1 MNEFN
6 FVDTTLRDGQASLWA
21 ENMRTGMMLLVAERL
36 DDAGFQ
42 AIEVLA
48 SSHLKKCV
56 RELREDPFERI
67 RLLARK
73 IKKTTLRALGSAR
86 ISAFEL
92 TPDSIIELWYDR
104 MLAAGIR
111 QLRVIDPANDSAN
124 WSKSVA
130 RARRVGLGTV
140 VNLTYSVSP
149 KHTDAYYG
157 RKAAEA
163 AALKPDFLCL
173 KDPGGLLTPDRT
185 AGLVRAIDGTP
196 TAYRFSSTFTATS
209 LGPLCALEAIK
220 SGWKRSIPR
229 CRRWPTLRRTLRFN
243 VAQNARTLGYTP
255 LIDEEPLLSVAQ
267 DLDFIAK
274 REGFPIGVPVEYDY
288 NQYVHQVPGG
298 MISNLRHQLKN
309 LGMLHRLDE
318 VLEEAVRV
326 RAELGYPIMVTP
338 FSQFV
343 GSQAAI
349 NVIRGERYAQVTDQ
363 VIQYALGHWGKE
375 AADEVDPNI
384 KDKLLGLPR
393 AKQFARWRPPQPA
406 IEEVRAKLGGPGVSD
421 DELLMRY
428 VVGKDDVEAMR
439 AAAGPREYI
448 SARKPLLALLQ
459 DLTRAYG
466 VPADLHQKTAF
477 PSRLKRAGP
486 ASEIRFRRLKSFSNS
501 KTLSL
506 RRPEPVAV
514 HSSMVVRNSFRR

>member
-1 MNEFN
+1 MNDIK

-42 AIEVLA
+42 AIEVMA

-56 RELREDPFERI
+56 RELREDPFERVRLVAGKI
-67 RLLARK
+67 R
-73 IKKTTLRALGSAR
+73 KTALRALGSAR

-92 TPDSIIELWYDR
+92 SPDSIVDLWYER

-111 QLRVIDPANDSAN
+111 QLRVIDPANDSAS
-124 WSKSVA
+124 WRKSVE
-130 RARRVGLGTV
+130 RAKRVGLSTV

-149 KHTDAYYG
+149 KHTDEYYA

-163 AALKPDFLCL
+163 AALHPDFLCL

-185 AGLVRAIDGTP
+185 AGLMGAIQ
-196 TAYRFSSTFTATS
+196 RQATGIPLQFHVHCTTG

-220 SGWKRSIPR
+220 SGVETIDTAVPPLANASSNPSV
-229 CRRWPTLRRTLRFN
+229 FN
-243 VAQNARTLGYTP
+243 VAQNARALGYTA
-255 LIDEEPLLSVAQ
+255 LIDEEPLVPAGR

-274 REGFPIGVPVEYDY
+274 REGFPIGAPVEYDY
-288 NQYVHQVPGG
+288 SQYVHQVPGG

-309 LGMLHRLDE
+309 LGMLERLDE
-318 VLEEAVRV
+318 ILEETVRV
-326 RAELGYPIMVTP
+326 RADLGYPIMVTP

-349 NVIRGERYAQVTDQ
+349 NVIRGERYGQVTDQ
-363 VIQYALGHWGKE
+363 VIQYALGHWGAE

-384 KDKLLGLPR
+384 KDKLLDLPR
-393 AKQFARWRPPQPA
+393 AKEFAWWHPPQPTL
-406 IEEVRAKLGGPGVSD
+406 EEVRAKIGGSGVSD

-439 AAAGPREYI
+439 AAGDPREY
-448 SARKPLLALLQ
+448 SGARNPLLTLLQ
-459 DLTRAYG
+459 DLTRRTECRQIYI
-466 VPADLHQKTAF
+466 QKDGFSVT
-477 PSRLKRAGP
+477 LEKRAG
-486 ASEIRFRRLKSFSNS
+486 SGD
-501 KTLSL
+501 
-506 RRPEPVAV
+506 
-514 HSSMVVRNSFRR
+514 